1 MLELGDGNSVDL
13 DQPMQ
18 PRGYRI
24 LARILPRLPEPVID
38 AVVRK
43 CGRFDKLMRAST
55 TELAQLA
62 EVSEQLA
69 SVIRDGLSQQA
80 QSSILNRYQ

>member
-1 MLELGDGNSVDL
+1 MGDVLELGDGNSVDL
-13 DQPMQ
+13 DQPKQ

-55 TELAQLA
+55 TA

>member
-1 MLELGDGNSVDL
+1 MVGS
-13 DQPMQ
+13 
-18 PRGYRI
+18 
-24 LARILPRLPEPVID
+24 
-38 AVVRK
+38 

-55 TELAQLA
+55 EELADVA

-69 SVIRDGLSQQA
+69 AVIRDGLSQQA